1 MRNYIAKSIGEVLKE
16 IRVQA
21 GLTQKEMCDGVCS
34 VSAYSK
40 IERGVHE
47 IDIETLISIL
57 SRNSVMLVIEDLF
70 KTLLVNST
78 KINGGGKDA
87 PIAIDLNMAF
97 MANDLDALNKL
108 KIKIHALPD
117 NKKLLENWKL
127 MYSSLSKKDKSFSL
141 NQSAKKKIESFRRVE
156 NQNIISLT
164 QLQLLLPY
172 LSSEESFLYIKIIWD
187 KVNFKYLE
195 VSNIPFIFLKSYVK
209 VIILH
214 LELLLKRHAK
224 KEDFKEPLE
233 IINTILKN
241 VDYQPIV
248 SLGIKAKKIESIIN
262 RDEKTYKKIIKVEK
276 IMGLCNEN
284 ITEEVNDHPYYRKHR
299 R

>member
-1 MRNYIAKSIGEVLKE
+1 
-16 IRVQA
+16 
-21 GLTQKEMCDGVCS
+21 
-34 VSAYSK
+34 
-40 IERGVHE
+40 
-47 IDIETLISIL
+47 
-57 SRNSVMLVIEDLF
+57 
-70 KTLLVNST
+70 
-78 KINGGGKDA
+78 
-87 PIAIDLNMAF
+87 MAF